1 MNVKVPQSKPEFLSQ
16 CNAAGVSLPYAD
28 DLSPLASPLT
38 LGGKTAPNRIAY
50 QPMEGCDGT
59 PGGCPDTLTLR
70 RYDRLARGGAGIVW
84 VEAMAVAEEGRANP
98 RQLYFHDG
106 NADAFARLVHR
117 IKSTC
122 LKQNGYEPLVIAQLT
137 HSGRYSKPDGDRA
150 PLIACHSP
158 LLEKEAPV
166 PDERIVSDDYLD
178 ALGERLVASAA
189 RAERVGFD
197 GADIKS
203 CHGYLLSELL
213 CAHRR
218 PGKYGGSFENRS
230 RLLREAVAHSVQRC
244 GREFLITSRLNLCD
258 GYEPPYGFGA
268 AADSG
273 KQPDLTEAILLAR
286 ALEQGGVKLLNFTM
300 GNPYFNPHVNRPYAR
315 GGYDQP
321 EHPMAGCAR
330 MHHGIATVAWEI
342 PSVAVISSALSYMGT
357 SAVYHSAAR

>member
-1 MNVKVPQSKPEFLSQ
+1 MAVTVPKNEQQYRALCAEAEV
-16 CNAAGVSLPYAD
+16 NLPWSD
-28 DLSPLASPLT
+28 TTDILNTPLG
-38 LGGKTAPNRIAY
+38 LGAKIAPNRIAY

-178 ALGERLVASAA
+178 ALGESLGIAPAR
-189 RAERVGFD
+189 RAELENDASQG
-197 GADIKS
+197 
-203 CHGYLLSELL
+203 
-213 CAHRR
+213 RR
-218 PGKYGGSFENRS
+218 Q
-230 RLLREAVAHSVQRC
+230 L
-244 GREFLITSRLNLCD
+244 
-258 GYEPPYGFGA
+258 A
-268 AADSG
+268 AA
-273 KQPDLTEAILLAR
+273 LA
-286 ALEQGGVKLLNFTM
+286 
-300 GNPYFNPHVNRPYAR
+300 
-315 GGYDQP
+315 
-321 EHPMAGCAR
+321 
-330 MHHGIATVAWEI
+330 
-342 PSVAVISSALSYMGT
+342 
-357 SAVYHSAAR
+357 